1 MNGLEFFSLIRQAQS
16 PDVFAEYT
24 NFEQLRR
31 MRQAY
36 IVHVLDHVLAERST
50 IAWND
55 RAAEEEELAEEHGTK
70 VTLENV
76 FELAKQKESDK

>member
-1 MNGLEFFSLIRQAQS
+1 MNGFEFFSLIRQPQS

-24 NFEQLRR
+24 NYEQLRR

-36 IVHVLDHVLAERST
+36 IVHVLDHVLAERSV

-55 RAAEEEELAEEHGTK
+55 KAVEEEEDQEEMGAK
-70 VTLENV
+70 QVTLDNV
-76 FELAKQKESDK
+76 FDLAKEE

>member
-1 MNGLEFFSLIRQAQS
+1 
-16 PDVFAEYT
+16 
-24 NFEQLRR
+24 

-50 IAWND
+50 ISWND
-55 RAAEEEELAEEHGTK
+55 RSAEEEELAEEQGGNTK

-76 FELAKQKESDK
+76 FELAKQKETDNKSENSSSEDGEDDHEDRGQ

>member
-1 MNGLEFFSLIRQAQS
+1 
-16 PDVFAEYT
+16 
-24 NFEQLRR
+24 

-50 IAWND
+50 ISWND
-55 RAAEEEELAEEHGTK
+55 RGAEEEELAEEQGNTK

-76 FELAKQKESDK
+76 FELAKQKETDN